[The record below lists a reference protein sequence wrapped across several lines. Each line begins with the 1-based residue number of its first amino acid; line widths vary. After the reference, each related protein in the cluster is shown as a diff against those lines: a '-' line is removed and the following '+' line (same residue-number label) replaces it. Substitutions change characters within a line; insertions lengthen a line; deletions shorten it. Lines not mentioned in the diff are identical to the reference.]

1 MQVICQD
8 RDLAY
13 QFWSGMTD
21 STFSM
26 SCPFLGKH
34 QKEKMQT
41 FITGKLFSHKFTIGG
56 KMLRS
61 GSYKNSL
68 ANQRP
73 KSLSSSSCIEA
84 LSCSCESDS
93 STTKRHDRESMVCAY
108 YLDRSDSNISCRSIF
123 GEEEEDI
130 NVIMYQCENYSSR
143 RLSMI
148 MGKKS

>member
-1 MQVICQD
+1 
-8 RDLAY
+8 
-13 QFWSGMTD
+13 
-21 STFSM
+21 M

-34 QKEKMQT
+34 QKETMQT
-41 FITGKLFSHKFTIGG
+41 FTTGKLFSHKFTTNR
-56 KMLRS
+56 KMLHS

-84 LSCSCESDS
+84 LGCSCESNS
-93 STTKRHDRESMVCAY
+93 STKKRHDRESRQCAY

-130 NVIMYQCENYSSR
+130 NVIMYQCETYSSR

-148 MGKKS
+148 MGKRS